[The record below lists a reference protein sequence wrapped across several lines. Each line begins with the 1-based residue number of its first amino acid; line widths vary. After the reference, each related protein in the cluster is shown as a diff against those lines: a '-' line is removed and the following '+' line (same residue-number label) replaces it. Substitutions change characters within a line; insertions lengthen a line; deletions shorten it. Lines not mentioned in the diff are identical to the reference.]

1 MFSKIGDIF
10 NEIKKFNEFLG
21 SAFSNYWKNNVQP
34 FFSEFGNNI
43 ADFFSDVVN
52 NISNFNKNVGLW
64 FGGLFDNIKDFF
76 SGIPEFFALFWDTLR
91 DFFIGLIVPEDDYF
105 SNLLDNFKMELN
117 NKMPYDVYVDAFNN
131 LKEITEG
138 DVAGLDVNFSNY
150 NVGAT
155 GWTISTPKKWIPF
168 EFILKYQQKW
178 FTWVRVFTWIFSLIY
193 TINQVSKIL
202 KGSTISDGMNNYSGG
217 NKYVT

>member
-1 MFSKIGDIF
+1 M
-10 NEIKKFNEFLG
+10 
-21 SAFSNYWKNNVQP
+21 
-34 FFSEFGNNI
+34 
-43 ADFFSDVVN
+43 
-52 NISNFNKNVGLW
+52 
-64 FGGLFDNIKDFF
+64 FDNIKDFF

-105 SNLLDNFKMELN
+105 SNLLDNFKRELN

-131 LKEITEG
+131 LKDITEG

-168 EFILKYQQKW
+168 ELILKYQQKW

-217 NKYVT
+217 NKYAS